1 MKIVKDFSQILS
13 HLESQSINAVLSM
26 IAVLIS
32 LGAAAL
38 IYMLPNFESFW
49 KDFSVLFGVILLI
62 AFILLL
68 PARYVIQML
77 ARMQSDLEESQHEL
91 NEIMD
96 NSVGM
101 LFIVSQA
108 GQILDVNTN
117 ALQVLGY
124 EKPELM
130 HSHFGLI
137 DAGNY
142 FDDHFSRFEQMQKDD
157 VFSVDSRLKKNND
170 ELMAAEIRAYKV
182 VWQQQDS
189 LLLVVTDISQR
200 KESEAN
206 FLRSHREVH
215 VEKSELERRVQER
228 TKALAQEVRVRV
240 QAEKKTTY
248 LLEYMQRLMDSMPTI
263 IFTLDFQYQIIHWN
277 QAALSIFEVDVNQI
291 KSSDL
296 MYSLPKFAEIIR
308 RMTLGNDNEQ
318 VLRHRIVQDMV
329 AHNFEI
335 RVSPMIT
342 EEKPGWVVRIDEI
355 TKKMQMEDMIVQSE
369 KMMSLGGLAA
379 GMAHEINN
387 PLGAILQSIQNIK
400 RRLDPVHERN
410 QAIANKHDLDI
421 NKLVAYIEEQRVNR
435 FLNGIQQ
442 SGQRA
447 AHIVSDM
454 LSFARPSKAVTE
466 PIILYDALMSSI
478 RLAASNYD
486 HKRSFD
492 FHNIEVLC
500 TEPSKQTKVMA
511 QKNQIEQVFL
521 NLITNAAQAFAL
533 SSNMARAPKIR
544 LLIEE
549 VDESIRIQVED
560 NGPGMPESVRKR
572 VFEPF
577 FTTKPE
583 GVGTGLGLS
592 VSFFI
597 ISEQMQGS
605 LEVDSIEGE
614 GTVFTIVLP
623 KFNSKQL
630 KGNQI
635 ELPI

>member
-13 HLESQSINAVLSM
+13 HLESQSLHAILTL

-32 LGAAAL
+32 LSAAVL
-38 IYMLPNFESFW
+38 INMLPTFESFW
-49 KDFSVLFGVILLI
+49 NNFFVLFSVILLM
-62 AFILLL
+62 AFILLI

-77 ARMQSDLEESQHEL
+77 SRIQSDLEESQHEL

-108 GQILDVNTN
+108 GQILDVNSN
-117 ALQVLGY
+117 ALDVLGY
-124 EKPELM
+124 EKQELL
-130 HSHFGLI
+130 HAHFGLI

-142 FDDHFSRFEQMQKDD
+142 FDDHLSLFEQLQKGD
-157 VFSVDSRLKKNND
+157 VFSVDSRLRQNDD

-182 VWQQQDS
+182 IWQQQDS

-206 FLRSHREVH
+206 FLKSHREVH

-263 IFTLDFQYQIIHWN
+263 IFTLDFEYKIIHWN
-277 QAALSIFEVDVNQI
+277 QAALSIFEIEVDQI

-308 RMTLGNDNEQ
+308 RMTLDNDNEQ
-318 VLRHRIVQDMV
+318 VLRHRVVKDMV

-400 RRLDPVHERN
+400 RRLDPSHERN
-410 QAIANKHDLDI
+410 QVIAKKHDLDLT
-421 NKLVAYIEEQRVNR
+421 KLVAYVEEQRVSR

-454 LSFARPSKAVTE
+454 LSFARPSKTVTE
-466 PIILYDALMSSI
+466 PIVLFDAVMSAI
-478 RLAASNYD
+478 RLAASDYD

-492 FHNIEVLC
+492 FHKIDIHCAEATKLSKVL
-500 TEPSKQTKVMA
+500 A

-521 NLITNAAQAFAL
+521 NLISNAAQAFAL
-533 SSNMARAPKIR
+533 SPE
-544 LLIEE
+544 IERTPQIKLSIE
-549 VDESIRIQVED
+549 DVNESIRIQVED
-560 NGPGMPESVRKR
+560 NGPGMPEAVRKR

-623 KFNSKQL
+623 KFNAKQY

>member
-13 HLESQSINAVLSM
+13 HLESHSLNAILTL
-26 IAVLIS
+26 IATLIS
-32 LGAAAL
+32 LGAATL
-38 IYMLPNFESFW
+38 IYMLPSFESFW
-49 KDFSVLFGVILLI
+49 KDFALLFGVILLI
-62 AFILLL
+62 AFILLI
-68 PARYVIQML
+68 PARYVIEML
-77 ARMQSDLEESQHEL
+77 ARIQSDLEESQHEL

-96 NSVGM
+96 NSIGM

-108 GQILDVNTN
+108 GQILDVNSN

-124 EKPELM
+124 EKQELL

-142 FDDHFSRFEQMQKDD
+142 FDDHFPLFEQLQKGD
-157 VFSVDSRLKKNND
+157 VFSVDSRLKKHND
-170 ELMAAEIRAYKV
+170 DLMAAEIRAYKV

-206 FLRSHREVH
+206 FLKSHREVH
-215 VEKSELERRVQER
+215 VAKSELERRVQER

-263 IFTLDFQYQIIHWN
+263 IFTLDFQYRIIHWN

-308 RMTLGNDNEQ
+308 RMTLGNDSEQ
-318 VLRHRIVQDMV
+318 VLRHRVVQDLV
-329 AHNFEI
+329 AHNYEI

-400 RRLDPVHERN
+400 RRLDPNHQRN
-410 QAIANKHDLDI
+410 QTIAEKHQLDI
-421 NKLVAYIEEQRVNR
+421 TKLAAYLDEQRVTR
-435 FLNGIQQ
+435 FLDGIQQ

-454 LSFARPSKAVTE
+454 LSFARPSRTVTE
-466 PIILYDALMSSI
+466 PIILYDAVMSAI

-492 FHNIEVLC
+492 FHKIDIQC
-500 TEPSKQTKVMA
+500 AEPTKSSKVMA

-533 SSNMARAPKIR
+533 GPDIERTPQIK

-549 VDESIRIQVED
+549 VDEAIRIQVED
-560 NGPGMPESVRKR
+560 NGPGMPETVRKR

-623 KFNSKQL
+623 KFSSKQD